1 MAQQAK
7 LQESMLKKVMGVA
20 TSLSSSSA
28 TAPTNVTT
36 PVEPNLW
43 WSYQIV
49 RWYVSDVSFPYKL
62 ELAFQLNEIPWT
74 Q

>member
-1 MAQQAK
+1 MDGPAGQATGIYV
-7 LQESMLKKVMGVA
+7 EEVMGVA

-28 TAPTNVTT
+28 TAPTINVTT

-49 RWYVSDVSFPYKL
+49 RWYVSDVSFP
-62 ELAFQLNEIPWT
+62 
-74 Q
+74 